1 MKKIKLIL
9 LLVLIAAL
17 TAVVLQNQEPWKV
30 SFLWLSGELPG
41 IVLLFL
47 TALAGFFTGITVTL
61 LMKHD
66 AKTCS
71 DSGQLTGRTMK
82 I

>member
-9 LLVLIAAL
+9 VLVLIAAL
-17 TAVVLQNQEPWKV
+17 MVVVLQNQEPWKV
-30 SFLWLSGELPG
+30 SFLWISGELPG

-47 TALAGFFTGITVTL
+47 TAAAGFFAGITVTL

-66 AKTCS
+66 AKTKLKK
-71 DSGQLTGRTMK
+71 GE
-82 I
+82 